1 MALARKLADDR
12 AASGALNVFCS
23 PEGESF
29 RVYVRPNAVPRYL
42 YQCLDEHHEVFPA
55 ELDFEDLARFMAK
68 RDAKYSERRS
78 STGGVEITA
87 EGASAS
93 ALAEWLSTA
102 FASGARPRS
111 G

>member
-1 MALARKLADDR
+1 MSLPSKKKANHV
-12 AASGALNVFCS
+12 GVLNVFCS
-23 PEGESF
+23 PEGETY

-42 YQCLDEHHEVFPA
+42 YQSLDENYEVFPA
-55 ELDFEDLARFMAK
+55 ELDFEDLARFMAA
-68 RDAKYSERRS
+68 RDAKYTEQRS